1 MIFYV
6 KIQEM
11 GEFMRNLGVNT
22 VEKRKSK
29 FLEKIGCY
37 IWAIFSSISAICISA
52 LMIIN
57 SIWIYGVIVDK
68 YELTKVTRLSKDA
81 LMSDYKGLI
90 NYLQNPFVDK
100 LTFDNFAMS
109 EYGEIHFIEVK
120 KIFLALIIITAIF
133 VIALVTW
140 VILRKFK
147 KKNIEGLLK
156 SFNSSA
162 NILIGFF
169 AGIVALYFIDFSWAF
184 TMFHKIFF
192 RNDYWI
198 FDPTIDPVINALPE
212 ELFMICGAAI
222 LFVLLIMIIVVK
234 FMYYRRKN
242 NKTYSK
248 NNSIEI

>member
-1 MIFYV
+1 M
-6 KIQEM
+6 
-11 GEFMRNLGVNT
+11 
-22 VEKRKSK
+22 
-29 FLEKIGCY
+29 
-37 IWAIFSSISAICISA
+37 
-52 LMIIN
+52 
-57 SIWIYGVIVDK
+57 
-68 YELTKVTRLSKDA
+68 
-81 LMSDYKGLI
+81 
-90 NYLQNPFVDK
+90 
-100 LTFDNFAMS
+100 
-109 EYGEIHFIEVK
+109 
-120 KIFLALIIITAIF
+120 
-133 VIALVTW
+133 
-140 VILRKFK
+140 ILRKFK

-248 NNSIEI
+248 NNSIEM